1 MAEYLLLA
9 GAKATLRAKLSEK
22 TRFRA
27 TASMRPLMPA
37 GSNALT
43 MLPQLET
50 DEEHDLD
57 QEPTDEEV
65 REYVEAVQKTA
76 KVFARYHIKTGTLA
90 EHDNYMV
97 WVDAWARLAGFG
109 KYIVMDDTVREHTRR
124 AARRV
129 ERGRARTRVPMRE
142 GAAQLVSRAAEAAG

>member
-43 MLPQLET
+43 MLPQLKT

-76 KVFARYHIKTGTLA
+76 KVFARYHIKTGTLLQSTTTTHPSA
-90 EHDNYMV
+90 LGV
-97 WVDAWARLAGFG
+97 VGRC
-109 KYIVMDDTVREHTRR
+109 VSSCRELPVCTWCRR
-124 AARRV
+124 
-129 ERGRARTRVPMRE
+129 T
-142 GAAQLVSRAAEAAG
+142 Q

>member
-43 MLPQLET
+43 MLPQLKT

-65 REYVEAVQKTA
+65 REYVEAVHSI
-76 KVFARYHIKTGTLA
+76 YLS
-90 EHDNYMV
+90 Y
-97 WVDAWARLAGFG
+97 
-109 KYIVMDDTVREHTRR
+109 RR
-124 AARRV
+124 MLRS
-129 ERGRARTRVPMRE
+129 T
-142 GAAQLVSRAAEAAG
+142 QYTDQ